1 MTTSAQIPDRRPD
14 QGFTLVEVLLT
25 VVMMGLVTA
34 VIAAAIIVVF
44 RSQDGVVSSAAESHD
59 TRQIVSYLPLDIES
73 GPRRAEAYRA
83 AIVAGSPSGAERGSG
98 CDEVG
103 NENVLRIDV
112 TDRRLD
118 EVDRRIAYRV
128 VPTATKARID
138 RYVCVFDEDTST
150 WTTEST
156 LNVADSLDP
165 DASPIAEAE
174 IVVANPAAAPAEQIV
189 SNVVVRYVQR
199 GGDEAIVAAPRE
211 EQPLANDGICDQEP
225 LSAAQNMATFF
236 ERDVT
241 LNNTEVKGALYVG
254 GTLTFHDSNVA
265 QAVPPSPTPPVPG
278 DLGLLAGSV
287 NWAGS
292 TGTLDVK
299 PDRGLIV
306 EDNVYYVVPQSGS
319 QSVVESA
326 TSAATPEIV
335 LGSGAVI
342 TPGDISAPVVAPVDA
357 FTALRACSD
366 RLAGLPDSCNNGTC
380 ADHVGVSGSIGDH
393 LRFTLNTAGI
403 ANVLNITEST
413 LLQLQSESIDFTTG
427 ITPDADHPLI
437 INVAS
442 SPGGVVSFEPP
453 DLQGAGASAS
463 YVLWNFPNAGT
474 VNLLSGDRL
483 YGTILAPYGHVNSD
497 TDVEGGVIARSF
509 VINDSTLHDVRY
521 FEGTLDW

>member
-1 MTTSAQIPDRRPD
+1 MTASTIPDEARPRD
-14 QGFTLVEVLLT
+14 RGFTLVEVLLT

-44 RSQDGVVSSAAESHD
+44 RSQDGVVSSTAESHD
-59 TRQIVSYLPLDIES
+59 TRQIVSYVPLDIAS

-83 AIVAGSPSGAERGSG
+83 GIVAGSPSGADRGTG
-98 CDEVG
+98 CDEAG

-128 VPTATKARID
+128 VPTTDQARID
-138 RYVCVFDEDTST
+138 RYVCIYDEDSAS
-150 WTTEST
+150 WTTESV
-156 LNVADSLDP
+156 LNVADALDP

-174 IVVANPAAAPAEQIV
+174 VVVSNPGDPLAQQIV

-199 GGDEAIVAAPRE
+199 GDAESITAAPRE
-211 EQPLANDGICDQEP
+211 EQPLSNDGVCDKEP
-225 LSAAQNMATFF
+225 LEAAQNMATFF

-254 GTLTFHDSNVA
+254 GILTFHNSNVA
-265 QAVPPSPTPPVPG
+265 QAVPPSPTPPVPS

-292 TGTLDVK
+292 TGVLDVK
-299 PDRGLIV
+299 PQRGLII
-306 EDNVYYVVPQSGS
+306 EDNGYHVVPQSGARW
-319 QSVVESA
+319 VVASP
-326 TSAATPEIV
+326 TSGNSPRIV

-342 TPGDISAPVVAPVDA
+342 TPGAADPVVPPVDA
-357 FTALRACSD
+357 FTTLRACSD

-380 ADHVGVSGSIGDH
+380 ADHVGVSGSIGSN
-393 LRFTLNTAGI
+393 LRFTLTDGI
-403 ANVLNITEST
+403 ANVLNITEAT
-413 LLQLQSESIDFTTG
+413 LMQLQSEGLDFTTG
-427 ITPDADHPLI
+427 RTPRADRPLI

-442 SPGGVVSFEPP
+442 APGGTVTFEPP
-453 DLQGAGASAS
+453 DLQGAGTSAS
-463 YVLWNFPNAGT
+463 FVLWNFPNAGT